1 MRTER
6 NYKEFKYSVFWTA
19 EFEVNPQEGCKH
31 FLIRPPAVHLSG
43 HAGASAQT
51 QHPQLQPRQRAA
63 LLMAQAGRGV
73 VLSDQRS
80 EGCPG
85 RAYC

>member
-43 HAGASAQT
+43 HAGASADT
-51 QHPQLQPRQRAA
+51 APTAPAKAA
-63 LLMAQAGRGV
+63 
-73 VLSDQRS
+73 
-80 EGCPG
+80 GCPADGPG
-85 RAYC
+85 RSGCCIQ